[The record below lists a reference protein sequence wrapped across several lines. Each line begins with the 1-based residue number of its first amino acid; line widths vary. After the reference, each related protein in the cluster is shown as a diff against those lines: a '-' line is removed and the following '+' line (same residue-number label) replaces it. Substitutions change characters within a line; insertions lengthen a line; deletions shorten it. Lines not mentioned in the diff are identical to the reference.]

1 MYQAPIVA
9 LLILVTHIWSHA
21 GLALERKG
29 IRVPLSCHHYG
40 FMYLMLFYLFYA
52 GCISMYEDVMVPS
65 AWLDGNTTAAF
76 VQSTMDTNNEGPE
89 VMELW
94 RNEST
99 LSEFQGLKEFSMLC
113 PVFVLLTL
121 LVCVWHT
128 HMHVNKIRW
137 REGGA
142 GWLCNSPEHD
152 QTIKVLILPVIYGL
166 MSFKS
171 TQRMWQVMI
180 NHIPVP
186 GHAHDTTAVAFNGYA
201 ERKSFLLEMYDAN
214 FMVGDI
220 YETIALVTFGNL
232 VMGVLKKKIDK
243 MKAIFATETNERG
256 DGKEMQEYINRLVD
270 AMKTLT
276 VAGVKLFAMSC
287 LMQGCYTLT
296 ITTMA
301 FDFPDVRPDLF
312 SRSANPAET
321 GVFQTETMKATAHN
335 FFLGAGFVASF
346 AAIGNIMIIEEDF
359 EELLKEFYPALK
371 FWGTKILVSLAF
383 LQSILISMFLTP
395 RGWSEIQSNLFYS
408 SALCLEC
415 LLIAIFHLKGWS
427 ADEVWYGDY
436 AIERPDYATKGMK
449 QPLLPME
456 AK

>member
-9 LLILVTHIWSHA
+9 LLILVTHIWGHA

-29 IRVPLSCHHYG
+29 FIVPLSFHHYG
-40 FMYLMLFYLFYA
+40 FMYLMLFYLFFA
-52 GCISMYEDVMVPS
+52 GCQSMYEDVMVPS
-65 AWLDGNTTAAF
+65 AWLDGPTTEAF
-76 VQSTMDTNNEGPE
+76 VNETMNTNNEGPE

-99 LSEFQGLKEFSMLC
+99 LGEFQGLKEFSMLC
-113 PVFVLLTL
+113 PVFVLLTM

-142 GWLCNSPEHD
+142 GLLCNSPEHD

-180 NHIPVP
+180 NHVPVP
-186 GHAHDTTAVAFNGYA
+186 GHAHDITAVAFNGYV

-243 MKAIFATETNERG
+243 MKEIFAVETNERG

-296 ITTMA
+296 ITTLA
-301 FDFPDVRPDLF
+301 FDFPDFRPDLF
-312 SRSANPAET
+312 SRSVTEP
-321 GVFQTETMKATAHN
+321 GRFQTETMKATAHS

-415 LLIAIFHLKGWS
+415 LLIAIFHIKGWS
-427 ADEVWYGDY
+427 ADEIWYGDY
-436 AIERPDYATKGMK
+436 DITLSAKTAKKGMK
-449 QPLLPME
+449 QPLLPTE